1 MKVEEVDKVILRE
14 CVRAGG
20 SERWWGEKGKRRG
33 EDRCDGEGV
42 GREKRGAFELRGEVR
57 LNEAQAGVWLSE
69 CDVDVEMVRRED
81 GSRTKKSEELKASSW
96 PGAETGRLHLSR
108 RPCRSV
114 RPSTSHLPDHQS
126 QSITLA
132 RWC

>member
-1 MKVEEVDKVILRE
+1 MDKVILRE

-69 CDVDVEMVRRED
+69 CDVDVEMVRREEW
-81 GSRTKKSEELKASSW
+81 SRTKKSEEHEASSW
-96 PGAETGRLHLSR
+96 PGAER
-108 RPCRSV
+108 RHVLTRRRSV
-114 RPSTSHLPDHQS
+114 RPSTSHLPDHP
-126 QSITLA
+126 IPINHFRAL
-132 RWC
+132 WC